1 MRASSA
7 CASAK
12 LDNSVST
19 ILGNSVVKFGAE
31 LGDELEVELG
41 VEIGAEL
48 GVELGAVFGWP
59 AEAIS
64 SPRSRSGI
72 ISGGGNGGGGGGDGD
87 GEGGGGEG
95 KGGAGEGGGGGGGD
109 GDGGGGDGGGRHGVG
124 EGEGGGGV
132 GKGEGAHGGDGGT
145 RGGMRV
151 PGAYGDGGSGGGGG
165 GGSGGSSGGGGSGG
179 GKGLTVPVDVMRPNM
194 VITRS
199 IEHTPAARRREV
211 NEVDESRPTSVGV
224 NVGVNVGGS
233 GIRFSGRS
241 ATLFGCPS
249 IITCHR
255 PFLGSCPTTF
265 AFLPFTSAAIERPV
279 MVQKSPTWI
288 TGGGMRFSGRSATW
302 LDCPSIKTFQCPLV
316 ALYPTTRAFLPFRSA
331 DWERPL
337 TVQMSPSLIS
347 PAAEPLALLL
357 AFEGEGAPGMLGGV
371 AAGESGVFVGVSS
384 RSISISVRPLSTTV
398 RSLVRSTNVP
408 SGVRYERLTCRSSSE
423 KIMMDFP
430 SARSSTRTPCDIE
443 VVRVR

>member
-72 ISGGGNGGGGGGDGD
+72 ISGGGNGGVGGGDGD

-109 GDGGGGDGGGRHGVG
+109 GDGGGGDGGGRHGLG

-132 GKGEGAHGGDGGT
+132 GEGEGAHGGDGGA

-151 PGAYGDGGSGGGGG
+151 PGAYGDGGSGGGG
-165 GGSGGSSGGGGSGG
+165 SGGNPGGGGSGG
-179 GKGLTVPVDVMRPNM
+179 GEGLTVPVDVMRPKM
-194 VITRS
+194 VSTRS
-199 IEHTPAARRREV
+199 MPPAARRQEEV
-211 NEVDESRPTSVGV
+211 HELPDMVAVDASRPSSVV
-224 NVGVNVGGS
+224 VGS

-255 PFLGSCPTTF
+255 PLIGSCPTTF
-265 AFLPFTSAAIERPV
+265 AFLPFTSAAFSRPV
-279 MVQKSPTWI
+279 MVQTSPTWI

-302 LDCPSIKTFQCPLV
+302 LDCPSIKTFQSPLV
-316 ALYPTTRAFLPFRSA
+316 ALYPTTRAFLPF
-331 DWERPL
+331 
-337 TVQMSPSLIS
+337 
-347 PAAEPLALLL
+347 
-357 AFEGEGAPGMLGGV
+357 
-371 AAGESGVFVGVSS
+371 
-384 RSISISVRPLSTTV
+384 
-398 RSLVRSTNVP
+398 
-408 SGVRYERLTCRSSSE
+408 
-423 KIMMDFP
+423 
-430 SARSSTRTPCDIE
+430 
-443 VVRVR
+443 